1 MTKKIEIGLVFFR
14 DQYRFLVDGGAAR
27 KQNKASK
34 KNATPAST
42 PQEIE
47 TELLNRQLIA
57 TQTKLTSSENAL
69 RESKESYAILA
80 KRLSFFE
87 QRENDTNFSS
97 PSPTQASGTPP
108 TSLATLPLLTEIGNI
123 KCMLEELQSSVSIL
137 LRAAPH
143 PLTAPPPRLPQ
154 QYIADMP
161 LLRPAAPDVDLRVP
175 SQPQTAPPPRLPQPN
190 IANMPLFRPA
200 EPVLDLRVSP
210 PSTARPQEI
219 LTLPSTDAF
228 SLPTPPPPPKS
239 NPTAN
244 QTAGLLP
251 PLIPTPLEETTTPNW
266 PDSCLLYST
275 TQPVNSSANNPRP
288 KVSQKR
294 LPQATSPP
302 TSANNPRP
310 KVPIKRSPQ
319 ATSPPTWA
327 DIAARRIPPL
337 FPVWQPGRAPSVV
350 IYPPTPRPPVVRQ
363 PGSAPGRRMPSSLSR
378 PLAPH
383 QRQPPSNP
391 PHPRRGLK
399 PTSHQAR
406 PRKTSSL
413 PEPPRQLLIDL
424 N

>member
-1 MTKKIEIGLVFFR
+1 M
-14 DQYRFLVDGGAAR
+14 
-27 KQNKASK
+27 
-34 KNATPAST
+34 
-42 PQEIE
+42 
-47 TELLNRQLIA
+47 
-57 TQTKLTSSENAL
+57 SSENAL

-161 LLRPAAPDVDLRVP
+161 LLRPAGPDVDLRVP
-175 SQPQTAPPPRLPQPN
+175 SQPQTAPPSRLPQPN
-190 IANMPLFRPA
+190 IANMPLIRPA

-239 NPTAN
+239 NPTAT

-251 PLIPTPLEETTTPNW
+251 PLIPTPPEETTTPNRH
-266 PDSCLLYST
+266 DTCLLYST
-275 TQPVNSSANNPRP
+275 TQSVNSSANNPCP
-288 KVSQKR
+288 KVPQKR
-294 LPQATSPP
+294 SLEATSPP
-302 TSANNPRP
+302 TLANNPRP
-310 KVPIKRSPQ
+310 KVPHKRSPQ

-327 DIAARRIPPL
+327 EIAARRIPPL

-363 PGSAPGRRMPSSLSR
+363 PGSAPSRRMPSSLSR